1 MAARRRRLKKKTR
14 RQVQIW
20 AAVAA
25 GVALV
30 WGAANW
36 STVWPVLVTV
46 LAAAALGGSCW
57 ALLRAHRQAVGRD
70 RAWRAQEEARARELS
85 MTQVD
90 ALTWQEF
97 EMYIAELCRRDGC
110 RDVVVSGRSGD
121 LGADV
126 VGYLA
131 DGRKLVIQCK
141 KYAAHRS
148 VSSQDMQKFVGTARL
163 EHRADV
169 ALFVTTCRAFTRDA
183 LGLALRQ
190 DIVALHRDLL
200 GSWVKGAHL
209 ESLIPLNGTGGG
221 TRLRPS
227 APGCPPGPGPSQ
239 GVNG

>member
-1 MAARRRRLKKKTR
+1 MAARRRHRRLKKQTR
-14 RQVQIW
+14 RQLQI
-20 AAVAA
+20 
-25 GVALV
+25 
-30 WGAANW
+30 WGAAAAGLAVVWVAGNW
-36 STVWPVLVTV
+36 STVWPVLVTA
-46 LAAAALGGSCW
+46 LAAAALGGSGW
-57 ALLRAHRQAVGRD
+57 ALLRAHRQAAGRD

-85 MTQVD
+85 MAQVD

-97 EMYIAELCRRDGC
+97 ETYIAELCRRDGC
-110 RDVVVSGRSGD
+110 REVVVSGKSGD

-148 VSSQDMQKFVGTARL
+148 VGSQDMQKFVGTARL
-163 EHRADV
+163 EHGADI
-169 ALFVTTCRAFTRDA
+169 ALFVTTCRAFTSAA

-209 ESLIPLNGTGGG
+209 ESLIPLNGNGGG
-221 TRLRPS
+221 TRRRP
-227 APGCPPGPGPSQ
+227 
-239 GVNG
+239 

>member
-1 MAARRRRLKKKTR
+1 MAARRRRRRLKKQTR
-14 RQVQIW
+14 RKLQGW
-20 AAVAA
+20 GAVAA
-25 GVALV
+25 LAAAV

-46 LAAAALGGSCW
+46 LAAAALSGAGW
-57 ALLRAHRQAVGRD
+57 ALLRAHRQAVSRD
-70 RAWRAQEEARARELS
+70 QAWRAQEEAQARELS
-85 MTQVD
+85 MAQVD

-97 EMYIAELCRRDGC
+97 EKYIAELCRRDGC
-110 RDVVVSGRSGD
+110 TKVVVSGKSGD

-148 VSSQDMQKFVGTARL
+148 VPSQDMQKFVGTARL
-163 EHRADV
+163 EHSADV

-183 LGLALRQ
+183 LGLALCQ

-209 ESLIPLNGTGGG
+209 ESLIPLNGSGGG
-221 TRLRPS
+221 TRRRSS
-227 APGCPPGPGPSQ
+227 A
-239 GVNG
+239 

>member
-1 MAARRRRLKKKTR
+1 MAARRRRRRLRTQTR
-14 RQVQIW
+14 KRLWVW
-20 AAVAA
+20 AVVAAVAT
-25 GVALV
+25 VV
-30 WGAANW
+30 WAAANW

-46 LAAAALGGSCW
+46 LAVAMLGGAGW

-70 RAWRAQEEARARELS
+70 RAWRAREEARARELS
-85 MTQVD
+85 MAQVD

-97 EMYIAELCRRDGC
+97 ETYVAQLCRRDGC
-110 RDVVVSGRSGD
+110 REVVVSGRSGD

-163 EHRADV
+163 EHGADV

-209 ESLIPLNGTGGG
+209 ESLIALNGSGDG
-221 TRLRPS
+221 TRRRP
-227 APGCPPGPGPSQ
+227 G
-239 GVNG
+239 

>member
-1 MAARRRRLKKKTR
+1 MAARRRRRRLRKQTR
-14 RQVQIW
+14 RQLV
-20 AAVAA
+20 
-25 GVALV
+25 V
-30 WGAANW
+30 WGAVAVVITVLWVVANW
-36 STVWPVLVTV
+36 TTVWPVLLTV
-46 LAAAALGGSCW
+46 LAVVALGGAGW

-85 MTQVD
+85 MAQVD

-97 EMYIAELCRRDGC
+97 ETYVAELCRRDGC
-110 RDVVVSGRSGD
+110 REVVVSGKSGD

-163 EHRADV
+163 EHGADV
-169 ALFVTTCRAFTRDA
+169 ALFVTTCRAFTKEA

-209 ESLIPLNGTGGG
+209 ESLIPLNGSGGG
-221 TRLRPS
+221 IRRRPR
-227 APGCPPGPGPSQ
+227 
-239 GVNG
+239 

>member
-1 MAARRRRLKKKTR
+1 MKKQTR
-14 RQVQIW
+14 RQLQGWGSVAALA
-20 AAVAA
+20 AAVW
-25 GVALV
+25 V
-30 WGAANW
+30 AANW

-46 LAAAALGGSCW
+46 IAAAALGGAGW
-57 ALLRAHRQAVGRD
+57 ALLRAHHQAVSRD
-70 RAWRAQEEARARELS
+70 LAWRAEEEARARELS
-85 MTQVD
+85 MAQVD

-97 EMYIAELCRRDGC
+97 EKYIAELCRRDGC
-110 RDVVVSGRSGD
+110 TKVVVSGKSGD

-148 VSSQDMQKFVGTARL
+148 VPSQDMQKFVGTARL
-163 EHRADV
+163 EHGADV
-169 ALFVTTCRAFTRDA
+169 ALFVTTGHAFTRGA

-209 ESLIPLNGTGGG
+209 ESLIPLNGSGGG
-221 TRLRPS
+221 TRRRPS
-227 APGCPPGPGPSQ
+227 A
-239 GVNG
+239 